1 MRKILTCTLLMIFC
15 LTIFSAAEAK
25 SKAEFKNL
33 TAYQLDDE
41 NFRIEAEFKGNLEEE
56 DLKTRIGESF
66 LVLDIDNS
74 MPGRI
79 SKISGIDNKA
89 KDFYEKIFVGAVQK
103 NQTRMN
109 FSFAGAIEED
119 SVKISVQPASKSEKK
134 SARVVIDFKKFS
146 PKPVQEN
153 NPANFDIGDKVIVI
167 DAGHGGS
174 DSGAIGHYGVK
185 EKDVTLYVALRVEEL
200 LKESGAKV
208 VMTRRTD
215 IDVASPQASNPQE
228 LQARVD
234 KCPPNT
240 SVFISIHCNA
250 FSNPKS
256 NGMET
261 YYYKGSPQSRRLAVL
276 LNEELAKAGGRN
288 NRGVRTA
295 NYYVLHHNPHV
306 ASLVELAFITNYEEE
321 NLLANDDYQDA
332 LARAIVRAIE
342 RYFNE

>member
-1 MRKILTCTLLMIFC
+1 MRKILTCALLMFFC
-15 LTIFSAAEAK
+15 LTIFSAVEAK

-33 TAYQLDDE
+33 TAYQVDDE
-41 NFRIEAEFKGNLEEE
+41 TFRIEAEFKGKLE
-56 DLKTRIGESF
+56 DNDIKFRIGGQF
-66 LVLDIDNS
+66 LIMDIDNS

-79 SKISGIDNKA
+79 NKHSGVKNDA
-89 KDFYEKIFVGAVQK
+89 KDFIEKIFVGAVKK

-109 FSFAGAIEED
+109 LVFSETVDEN
-119 SVKISVQPASKSEKK
+119 SVNISIQPENKAERK
-134 SARVVIDFKKFS
+134 SARIVVDIKKF
-146 PKPVQEN
+146 VQKNVEEET
-153 NPANFDIGDKVIVI
+153 FDVNDRVIVI

-174 DSGAIGHYGVK
+174 DSGAVGHYGVK

-200 LKESGAKV
+200 LKDSGARV
-208 VMTRRTD
+208 IMTRRTD
-215 IDVASPQASNPQE
+215 RDVASASASNPRE

-240 SVFISIHCNA
+240 DIFISIHCNA

-276 LNEELAKAGGRN
+276 LNEELARYGGRF

-295 NYYVLHHNPHV
+295 NYYVLHHNPYP

-321 NLLANDDYQDA
+321 NLLADDNYQDA